1 MNALLSAKLI
11 ACAALLPAA
20 MSFAPGEKPVDG
32 RFDVGGRSIRLAC
45 RGEGAPV
52 AVIDAGMG
60 TAPVEDPGWRGIAD
74 RVAQTTRVCL
84 YDRAGLG
91 GSDPAPAGTRSS
103 LDAAHDLHAALS
115 AAGVKGPYLLVG
127 HSLGGL
133 HAQVFAAEYPTDTAG
148 LVLVS
153 TTHPDQFARWLAL
166 LPAPAHT
173 EEKAVTEARAFLT
186 NVQADPTRNEE
197 RLDMRASAAQ
207 AHRLNALGDKPIIV
221 ATHSPRFRM
230 VPGLPEPLAVK
241 LEDATQR
248 MQREFLSLSTNAH
261 QNVAER
267 AGHGLPH
274 EAPDFV
280 VDNIL
285 EGVAAL
291 RGHPA
296 PAMKRY
302 SRE

>member
-1 MNALLSAKLI
+1 MHHLLTAKLI
-11 ACAALLPAA
+11 ACIAVLSAPAA
-20 MSFAPGEKPVDG
+20 PVAPGDTPVDG

-45 RGEGAPV
+45 QGEGAPV

-60 TAPVEDPGWRGIAD
+60 TAPVEDPGWRGIAE
-74 RVAQTTRVCL
+74 RVARTTRVCL

-91 GSDPAPAGTRSS
+91 GSDPAPEGTRSS

-166 LPAPAHT
+166 LPPPAPD

-186 NVQADPTRNEE
+186 NVQADPSRNEE

-207 AHRLNALGDKPIIV
+207 AHRLGSLGSKPVIV

-230 VPGLPEPLAVK
+230 VPGLSEPLAVK

-248 MQREFLSLSTNAH
+248 MQRELLSLSSNAH
-261 QNVAER
+261 QNIAER

-274 EAPDFV
+274 EAPEFV

-285 EGVAAL
+285 QGVAAV
-291 RGHPA
+291 RGKQA
-296 PAMKRY
+296 R
-302 SRE
+302 R